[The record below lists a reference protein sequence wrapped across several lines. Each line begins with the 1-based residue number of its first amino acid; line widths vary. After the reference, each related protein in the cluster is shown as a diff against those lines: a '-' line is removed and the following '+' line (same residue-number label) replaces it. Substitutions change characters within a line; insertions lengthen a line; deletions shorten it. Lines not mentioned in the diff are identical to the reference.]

1 MFKHSIGQSA
11 AILNSDFV
19 ALLIVED
26 MRIVWGNAALHRILG
41 YDPDELIGQPIRMLF
56 LDQES
61 YESFRREA
69 NSAIAN
75 GNSYSGTIPQQRKDG
90 TTGWYEFNVSSL
102 VGEPDAIVGAIVD
115 RTAWYRTAR
124 ELQESESRYRSVVE
138 DQIEVISRLL
148 PDGTFLFVNDV
159 YCRVFGKSADELV
172 GNHCWQPIAHPDDL
186 PMIEA
191 KLREMSQDHPV
202 VTIENRV
209 FDGNGDVR
217 WMQFVNRGFY
227 GVDGVLKEIQ
237 SVGRDITKLK
247 QVELNL
253 RESEERLQRA
263 QSVARIG
270 SFAMGSDTETF
281 SMTKETARLFDLD
294 DTGVTTFVEWFARV
308 HPDDQRNVEIA
319 WRAALRGAPY
329 DMTYRIVVQG
339 QIRWIRAMADLQF
352 DVDGQLIRAV
362 GTVQDI
368 SDLKQIESDLRE
380 SDERLEMALAGSE
393 LVIWDWKIPEH
404 KVTAGNRWFELL
416 GYTKAELGDDEAD
429 WMNLIN
435 PKGLQALKQKLL
447 SHLHGETASFES
459 ELQLRHKD
467 GHWVSVEARG
477 KVTRRLK
484 DNAPLRMVGTIL
496 DVSQRKRLNEEGLN
510 LLKRIEALIRESSS
524 HSLGKAD
531 EKKSVE
537 NLTKRQ
543 RQVLGMIASG
553 MTSAEIGRRLHLST
567 ATVISH
573 RRNLMATLGLHST
586 AEVTRFA
593 IDHGLLTSN

>member
-1 MFKHSIGQSA
+1 VFKHSIGQSA

-19 ALLIVED
+19 ALLILEE

-41 YDPDELIGQPIRMLF
+41 YDLDELIGQPTSKLF

-69 NSAIAN
+69 YSAIA
-75 GNSYSGTIPQQRKDG
+75 GGETYSGIIPQKRKDG
-90 TTGWYEFNVSSL
+90 STGLYEFNVSGL
-102 VGEPDAIVGAIVD
+102 VGEPDTIIGAIVD
-115 RTAWYRTAR
+115 RTAWYRTAQR
-124 ELQESESRYRSVVE
+124 LQESESRYRSVVE
-138 DQIEVISRLL
+138 DQTEVISRLL

-159 YCRVFGKSADELV
+159 YCRVFGKSVDELV
-172 GNHCWQPIAHPDDL
+172 GSHCWQPIAHPDDL

-191 KLREMSQDHPV
+191 KLREMSQEHPV

-209 FDGNGDVR
+209 FDGNGNIR

-227 GVDGVLKEIQ
+227 DVDGALKEIQ

-253 RESEERLQRA
+253 RDSEEMLRRA

-270 SFAMGSDTETF
+270 SFAMDKDTESF

-294 DTGVTTFVEWFARV
+294 DTGVTTFAEWFARV
-308 HPDDQRNVEIA
+308 HPEDQCKVETA

-329 DMTYRIVVQG
+329 DMTYRILVQG
-339 QIRWIRAMADLQF
+339 RIRWIRAMADLQF
-352 DVDGQLIRAV
+352 DVDGKLDRAV

-393 LVIWDWKIPEH
+393 LVIWDWKIPER
-404 KVTAGNRWFELL
+404 KITAGKRWFDLL
-416 GYTKAELGDDEAD
+416 GFHQEELGDDEAD
-429 WMNLIN
+429 WLDLIN
-435 PKGLQALKQKLL
+435 PKDLQYLKQKLS
-447 SHLHGETASFES
+447 SHLQGEIASFES

-477 KVTRRLK
+477 KVTRRDK

-524 HSLGKAD
+524 PQLGKTE
-531 EKKSVE
+531 EKNAAQK
-537 NLTKRQ
+537 LTKRQ

-553 MTSAEIGRRLHLST
+553 MTSAEIGKRLHLST

-593 IDHGLLTSN
+593 IDHGLLVND